1 MNMLADIATT
11 HPQAAYAA
19 YVTSYQ
25 QKLTYLLRTIS
36 NIEDQLKKVDEVAQH
51 QLISAIIGRHII
63 NDTGR
68 VMLSLP
74 TRLGGLNL
82 KIFAEAAENEYK
94 GSTRLEV
101 K

>member
-1 MNMLADIATT
+1 MLADIATT
-11 HPQAAYAA
+11 HPQAAYVA

-25 QKLTYLLRTIS
+25 KKLTYLLRTIS